1 MLTNAR
7 SARPVVEI
15 EELFIELTEIM
26 PTGTNNLNIIFLVF
40 SHLNNPP
47 EILKPGDND
56 SNQYI
61 LKNVSINYN
70 FLR

>member
-1 MLTNAR
+1 MLRNAR

-26 PTGTNNLNIIFLVF
+26 PTGTYNLNIIFLVF

-61 LKNVSINYN
+61 LKNMKKCKYK
-70 FLR
+70 L